1 MMISIKLLYEELQY
15 YANYVSSLF
24 LFSGKGQDTTATSKP
39 IVFID
44 GEEVILEKT
53 IIDPN
58 HIDSINV
65 VKRKFGEVF
74 GNSSGYIYIY
84 TKKQAKLVSL
94 SLLLEMSPV
103 KDSMPVRFIIDDKL
117 IEDTTGYRI
126 EPWSI
131 ASVEYMKKGTP
142 RTDHDF
148 ESIQYIHILTTYRKK
163 DE

>member
-1 MMISIKLLYEELQY
+1 MKKCNIILATFLLYFCS
-15 YANYVSSLF
+15 AV
-24 LFSGKGQDTTATSKP
+24 KGQDTTTIPKP

-65 VKRKFGEVF
+65 VKKKSGEVF

-84 TKKQAKLVSL
+84 TKKKAKLVSL
-94 SLLLEMSPV
+94 SLLLEMSPI
-103 KDSMPVRFIIDDKL
+103 KDSMPVKFIIDGKF
-117 IEDTTGYRI
+117 IEDTSGYRI

-131 ASVEYMKKGTP
+131 ATVDYMKKGTP
-142 RTDHDF
+142 GNDHVF
-148 ESIQYIHILTTYRKK
+148 ENIQYIHILTTYRKK
-163 DE
+163 EE